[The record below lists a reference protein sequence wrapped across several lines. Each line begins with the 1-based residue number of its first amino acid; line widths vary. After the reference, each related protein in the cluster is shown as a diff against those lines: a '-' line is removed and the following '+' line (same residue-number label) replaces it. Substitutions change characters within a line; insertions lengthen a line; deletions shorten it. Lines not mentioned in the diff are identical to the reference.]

1 MFIQSNIC
9 MNDKFKEKIIL
20 EVLLLDSDATYCINL
35 LNAISSLSSTVRI
48 SFIAHNLKEILHTFN
63 PDIILAD
70 YEFCNGELEIKF
82 SNCAIIY
89 LSEEYDLGFETIS
102 KTDIDSIIKT
112 IEEHSK
118 DISDAYLEKLIIGE
132 ISFLGYNF
140 SHVGTQHLIEALKI
154 LYKCGEDCYNI
165 NLQKDIYPE
174 LAKNFCISLRTLKG
188 NINYSTNKML
198 DECEKKKLSSYL
210 GFNLSKRP
218 GAKTIMCAILEK
230 IKLRI

>member
-1 MFIQSNIC
+1 

-20 EVLLLDSDATYCINL
+20 EILLLDSNANYCTNL
-35 LNAISSLSSTVRI
+35 LNAMSCLSSTVRI
-48 SFIAHNLKEILHTFN
+48 SFIAHSIKEILHTFN

-70 YEFCNGELEIKF
+70 YKFCTGELEIKF
-82 SNCAIIY
+82 NDCSIIY
-89 LSEEYDLGFETIS
+89 LSEHYELDDEIIS
-102 KTDIDSIIKT
+102 KTNIDLIIQT
-112 IEEHSK
+112 IEEHGK
-118 DISDAYLEKLIIGE
+118 YISEAYLEKLIIGE

-140 SHVGTQHLIEALKI
+140 SHVGTQHLIEALKM
-154 LYKCGEDCYNI
+154 LYHSDENCYNI

-174 LAKNFCISLRTLKG
+174 LAEKFGISLRTLKG

-210 GFNLSKRP
+210 GFNFSKRP
-218 GAKTIMCAILEK
+218 GSKTVMCAVLVK